1 MSGSGS
7 ARQCVGSFSSAE
19 AAALCKARIELE
31 PDGLTHVIVRKVL
44 GKLVETT
51 ARAVEHEQAE
61 EHWREA
67 AAAAKEERR
76 QARERQTAAR
86 EAREAEAA
94 AAEAKKAE
102 AIVTRCLH
110 REIRLLA
117 EELSLSDHTLQL
129 ALERSDV
136 LVEVHALHTE
146 CTACRSKWA
155 DITRAINKQPNAQ
168 AWTLGLHALR
178 VAGVC
183 IVYAQREAPEHAHDV
198 ASKRFQ
204 RMAEAASAV
213 MANAGRPKD
222 STRKSDLPL
231 EALWLIDRGMER
243 RLGREITF
251 RCGAV
256 AAPQRRERLS
266 SLGRAHAAAAEGAAE
281 AAEEEEGD
289 RAHEHGRPVPVEPAL
304 PPAPVV
310 RS

>member
-117 EELSLSDHTLQL
+117 EELSLSEHTLQL

-136 LVEVHALHTE
+136 LVEVHCAAHRVRGVPVEVGRHNQGDRQATKFAGLDARLARAARRRRVHRLRAARGPGARARRGE
-146 CTACRSKWA
+146 QAVAA
-155 DITRAINKQPNAQ
+155 DGGGGERRD
-168 AWTLGLHALR
+168 GR
-178 VAGVC
+178 
-183 IVYAQREAPEHAHDV
+183 RRAPEGLDAQERLTVGGAV
-198 ASKRFQ
+198 ADRPWDG
-204 RMAEAASAV
+204 AAAGRRSPSA
-213 MANAGRPKD
+213 AARWRRRRRSESRRHRRRHRLPTRAGRPR
-222 STRKSDLPL
+222 STG
-231 EALWLIDRGMER
+231 W
-243 RLGREITF
+243 
-251 RCGAV
+251 RCAI
-256 AAPQRRERLS
+256 ERLQ
-266 SLGRAHAAAAEGAAE
+266 G
-281 AAEEEEGD
+281 
-289 RAHEHGRPVPVEPAL
+289 
-304 PPAPVV
+304 
-310 RS
+310 

>member
-1 MSGSGS
+1 MDEEEEPPSPPRPERARAKPIPKPALPPEYKPSILQAARDRDEALADMTAGEALRVAAEEGIELETSDRLSVTGYVGVFLNHPGNRRQFQLQMSGSGS

-136 LVEVHALHTE
+136 LVEVHALHT
-146 CTACRSKWA
+146 K
-155 DITRAINKQPNAQ
+155 ITRGAMLQGKRPWCFRYNGFSACVTSLVIVLPSGSTP
-168 AWTLGLHALR
+168 W
-178 VAGVC
+178 AGT
-183 IVYAQREAPEHAHDV
+183 
-198 ASKRFQ
+198 
-204 RMAEAASAV
+204 ASAQICSGV
-213 MANAGRPKD
+213 SAAEL
-222 STRKSDLPL
+222 TRASLP
-231 EALWLIDRGMER
+231 R
-243 RLGREITF
+243 
-251 RCGAV
+251 
-256 AAPQRRERLS
+256 
-266 SLGRAHAAAAEGAAE
+266 AAA
-281 AAEEEEGD
+281 
-289 RAHEHGRPVPVEPAL
+289 
-304 PPAPVV
+304 
-310 RS
+310 

>member
-7 ARQCVGSFSSAE
+7 ARQCVGSFSRAE

-117 EELSLSDHTLQL
+117 EEPPP
-129 ALERSDV
+129 ERSPAPARARAQPPCWSRC
-136 LVEVHALHTE
+136 AL
-146 CTACRSKWA
+146 
-155 DITRAINKQPNAQ
+155 P
-168 AWTLGLHALR
+168 
-178 VAGVC
+178 
-183 IVYAQREAPEHAHDV
+183 P
-198 ASKRFQ
+198 
-204 RMAEAASAV
+204 SARR
-213 MANAGRPKD
+213 AGRSGPWRWRR
-222 STRKSDLPL
+222 STSNQ
-231 EALWLIDRGMER
+231 IC
-243 RLGREITF
+243 RLGRSACT
-251 RCGAV
+251 RCASPARASSPRSENDGARGGRRRR
-256 AAPQRRERLS
+256 ASDYSGWRRRRAP
-266 SLGRAHAAAAEGAAE
+266 
-281 AAEEEEGD
+281 
-289 RAHEHGRPVPVEPAL
+289 
-304 PPAPVV
+304 
-310 RS
+310 